1 MSALLRSLRA
11 KVLLL
16 VSGLT
21 IGAFATLFWANARWQ
36 SHDFQEM
43 IQQAS
48 VRTADFVM
56 QSIEEP
62 MRLGKNAETTAQ
74 FKTMGEKYR
83 DINVLLTNS
92 KGNVTYSTRAGEL
105 RKNIEELVPDATFL
119 ADFKKSL
126 ASKADASELVHLGGK
141 PYFVA
146 IKSIPN
152 EKSCHHCHGATRPIL
167 GSLAVFKDVSSEFA
181 TLTSNKTNNALL
193 SASCL
198 VVLLISLLT
207 FMQRSVI
214 NRIKSIANST
224 GVVSKGN
231 LDVSFNV
238 AGTDELAT
246 LSADLGGM
254 VHTMKNQI
262 EYNKGI
268 LEGIII
274 PLFVADKD
282 SNLEFVNPP
291 LRAILGKKS
300 AELMGKSVCS
310 YLRDDLGNCLS
321 ETVIKSSKSISGKMR
336 YKRPDGVEF
345 PLHYEVSPL
354 RNAADEVV
362 GAIGVM
368 IDLTR
373 EEMDRKRIEAN
384 QKNLLII
391 AEEVTSVSHMLNE
404 SAVEL
409 TRQMGE
415 LTVGVDNTADRT
427 RQVATAMEE
436 MNSTVA
442 EVARTAAQ
450 TDQAAGNAT
459 KVAQEGGSEVRSAVD
474 ETRKVAQRANALA
487 QTLDELSHKSQNIG
501 RIMSVISD
509 IADQT
514 NLLALN
520 AAIEAARAGEA
531 GRGFAVVADEVRKLA
546 EKTMTATTEVDQ
558 AVREIQNATQD
569 AVREMT
575 ETKARVE
582 FTAEK
587 AELSGNVL
595 AQIVGQSQSIEDM
608 VRSIATAAEQQSQT
622 SDEINVNVAQ
632 INQLSQDIHERIT
645 IANERITELAAMA
658 GQLGELVE
666 QFSHSE
672 QAALTAE

>member
-21 IGAFATLFWANARWQ
+21 IGAFAILFWANARWQ
-36 SHDFQEM
+36 SHDFQHM

-48 VRTADFVM
+48 VRTAEFVM

-74 FKTMGEKYR
+74 FKAMGEKYS
-83 DINVLLTNS
+83 DINVMLANS
-92 KGNVTYSTRAGEL
+92 KGSITYSTRVGEL
-105 RKNIEELVPDATFL
+105 RRNIEELVPDPNFL
-119 ADFKKSL
+119 ADFKKALS
-126 ASKADASELVHLGGK
+126 SKVDASQLLHIGGK

-152 EKSCHHCHGATRPIL
+152 EPSCHHCHGATRPIL
-167 GSLAVFKDVSSEFA
+167 GSLAVFKDVSSEFGI
-181 TLTSNKTNNALL
+181 LFSNKTNNILL

-198 VVLLISLLT
+198 GVLLLSLLS

-224 GVVSKGN
+224 GMVSKGS
-231 LDVSFNV
+231 LDVSFKV
-238 AGTDELAT
+238 AGMDELAT
-246 LSADLGGM
+246 LGADLGGM

-282 SNLEFVNPP
+282 SKIEFVNPP

-300 AELMGKSVCS
+300 VDLIGQSVCA

-321 ETVIKSSKSISGKMR
+321 ETVIKTAKSITGMMR
-336 YKRPDGVEF
+336 LKRADGVEF

-354 RNAADEVV
+354 RNAVDEVV

-384 QKNLLII
+384 QKSLLLI
-391 AEEVTSVSHMLNE
+391 AEEVTSVSNVLNK
-404 SAVEL
+404 SATEL
-409 TRQMGE
+409 TQQMGE
-415 LTVGVDNTADRT
+415 LTVNVDNTADRT

-436 MNSTVA
+436 MNSTVS
-442 EVARTAAQ
+442 EVARTASR
-450 TDQAAGNAT
+450 TDKAAGDAT
-459 KVAQEGGSEVRSAVD
+459 RVAIEGGTEVKNAVT
-474 ETRKVAQRANALA
+474 ETRLVAVSANSLAETLNQLALR
-487 QTLDELSHKSQNIG
+487 SQNIG

-558 AVREIQNATQD
+558 AIREIQGATQD
-569 AVREMT
+569 AVKEMT
-575 ETKARVE
+575 ETKSRVE

-587 AELSGNVL
+587 AENSGNVL
-595 AQIVGQSQSIEDM
+595 AQIVAQSQAIADM
-608 VRSIATAAEQQSQT
+608 VRSIATAAEEQSCT
-622 SDEINVNVAQ
+622 SEEINVNVTE
-632 INQLSQDIHERIT
+632 INHLSQDIHESIQL
-645 IANERITELAAMA
+645 ANRRITELAAMA
-658 GQLGELVE
+658 NQLGELVQ

-672 QAALTAE
+672 QTSLTL